1 MDDGD
6 VPVIAGML
14 AVGLGAA
21 VALLWLPSL
30 ADLWHLL
37 HRRRRE
43 IPAAG
48 PQRERL
54 LFLVPAHDEELLI
67 GYCIASLRRQGY
79 PAELLDVLVV
89 ADNCTDGTARVARA
103 AGAAVLERHDAE
115 QRGKQH
121 ALAWAVQRID
131 LARHD
136 AIVIVDADTELD
148 PGFAAA
154 LASRGPLRDKV
165 VQPFNDVQ
173 NRTENAL
180 TRMAAVQSQ
189 ALHGLGFQLKSRT
202 GINVPLSAGMCLGT
216 GVLGAHGWPAF
227 SIGEDFELYVILTL
241 RGVRI
246 DHTTAARVFAQEAR
260 DLKQGASQRSRWMAG
275 RWYVL
280 RRYTHPVLTA
290 TRIPWRQRLDLL
302 GEMTTTALGPATQ
315 LAVTLA
321 VALTA
326 FLSGVPA
333 GRTLA
338 VLAIASLG
346 RHAVYTSL
354 AVARDPEPG
363 RAARAFLQLPPYILW
378 RVGVAVRSLVS
389 SGTGAWV
396 RTTRHGRDP

>member
-1 MDDGD
+1 MIGEILA
-6 VPVIAGML
+6 VLLGAVIA
-14 AVGLGAA
+14 V
-21 VALLWLPSL
+21 LWLPSL

-37 HRRRRE
+37 QRPLRE
-43 IPAAG
+43 PVLV
-48 PQRERL
+48 PRPTERL

-67 GYCIASLRRQGY
+67 RYCIESLRRQDY
-79 PAELLDVLVV
+79 PAGLLEVLVV

-103 AGAAVLERHDAE
+103 AGASVLERHDVE
-115 QRGKQH
+115 KRGKQH
-121 ALAWAVQRID
+121 ALAWAIERCD
-131 LARHD
+131 LDRHD

-154 LASRGPLRDKV
+154 LAARGPLRDKV

-216 GVLGAHGWPAF
+216 GVLRAHGWPAF

-246 DHTTAARVFAQEAR
+246 DHTTRARVFAQEAR
-260 DLKQGASQRSRWMAG
+260 DLRQGESQRSRWMAG

-280 RRYTHPVLTA
+280 RRYARPVLTVA
-290 TRIPWRQRLDLL
+290 GIPWRQRLDLL

-315 LAVTLA
+315 AAVTLA
-321 VALTA
+321 VAALALGSRATGGA
-326 FLSGVPA
+326 L
-333 GRTLA
+333 LA
-338 VLAIASLG
+338 VLAVASLG
-346 RHAVYTSL
+346 RQVVYTVL
-354 AVARDPEPG
+354 AVARDPEPAA
-363 RAARAFLQLPPYILW
+363 AARAFLRLPAYIIW
-378 RVGVAVRSLVS
+378 RVGVALRSLVS

-396 RTTRHGRDP
+396 RTTRHEREP